1 MYHYIQGNKSNEWIP
16 AIESQINVL
25 NEILK
30 TKQNITF
37 TITDPVSNKSFESV
51 CTFEN
56 NFCMFKN
63 LETGKIRKA
72 ISSESKLTCFPNHKG
87 A

>member
-30 TKQNITF
+30 TKQDIIF
-37 TITDPVSNKSFESV
+37 TITDPVSNKSFEFGFRKLIENLQDELESV
-51 CTFEN
+51 VIKFPKMYQTP
-56 NFCMFKN
+56 
-63 LETGKIRKA
+63 LEAT
-72 ISSESKLTCFPNHKG
+72 
-87 A
+87 